1 MNEKRMKVDAP
12 QHTKDTVVR
21 LCRMLKPQRVRLTVV
36 GISIVIYVILAIY
49 TPFRSA
55 QVVDAI
61 WHGVQTA
68 VSQGTAFSAALDGTG
83 RQILSLSILYLFTW
97 IFYYLQAF
105 LMASVADNLT
115 MSLRKKLR
123 QS

>member
-49 TPFRSA
+49 TPFKSA

-68 VSQGTAFSAALDGTG
+68 VSQGTAF
-83 RQILSLSILYLFTW
+83 
-97 IFYYLQAF
+97 
-105 LMASVADNLT
+105 
-115 MSLRKKLR
+115 
-123 QS
+123 

>member
-21 LCRMLKPQRVRLTVV
+21 LCRMLKPQRVRLNVV

-68 VSQGTAFSAALDGTG
+68 VSQGTAFSGSG
-83 RQILSLSILYLFTW
+83 RNRQTD
-97 IFYYLQAF
+97 
-105 LMASVADNLT
+105 SVAVDSVPVYLDLLL
-115 MSLRKKLR
+115 SAGISDG
-123 QS
+123 QCC